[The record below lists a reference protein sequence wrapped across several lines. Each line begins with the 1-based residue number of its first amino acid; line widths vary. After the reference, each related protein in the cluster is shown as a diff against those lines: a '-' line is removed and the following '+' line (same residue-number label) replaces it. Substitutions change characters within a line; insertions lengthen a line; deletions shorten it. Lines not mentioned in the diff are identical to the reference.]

1 MLNQVLE
8 ESLLAHHGALTQ
20 RNIVPDLDLTT
31 VPVRRQLDQGAL
43 SRVFANILSNV
54 LKYSEGD
61 LAVRLTSEGEITFSN
76 AASGLAPVMAGRL
89 FDRFYTVESG
99 RHATGLGLT
108 IAKHL
113 TEAMGGRIPG
123 GLPGRAADHCPV
135 LSGGTFEKGGR
146 LLFHTLFL

>member
-1 MLNQVLE
+1 
-8 ESLLAHHGALTQ
+8 
-20 RNIVPDLDLTT
+20 
-31 VPVRRQLDQGAL
+31 
-43 SRVFANILSNV
+43 
-54 LKYSEGD
+54 
-61 LAVRLTSEGEITFSN
+61 
-76 AASGLAPVMAGRL
+76 MAGRL

-113 TEAMGGRIPG
+113 TEPWGDASG